1 MGGGAGAITNILLN
15 LPQVLQGTQ
24 GGSGVSNGWTL
35 PGQPAG
41 KHNDGGSNNS
51 GDNPEH

>member
-24 GGSGVSNGWTL
+24 GGSGVSNGWNV
-35 PGQPAG
+35 PGQRAR
-41 KHNDGGSNNS
+41 KHNDGN
-51 GDNPEH
+51 GDNGGDQPEH